1 MSSNRKTNEW
11 NLLKDEFDA
20 LVHNEGAHEDNFE
33 RFFDEG
39 IYRRFGELI
48 AGPTWHNPTYGARR

>member
-33 RFFDEG
+33 RFLMREF
-39 IYRRFGELI
+39 IVVL
-48 AGPTWHNPTYGARR
+48 AS